1 MIIIKAELESKLFIL
16 LLVGIVAIMFGSVA
30 SIFIHIDNIFD
41 NTKDGVSNIVSDNN
55 SNSNYYNSSSYNSN
69 YSSKSYNSSYNDYD
83 DENATLSDRIK
94 EYLNKIL
101 NNNDK

>member
-1 MIIIKAELESKLFIL
+1 MINIKAELESKLFIL

-30 SIFIHIDNIFD
+30 SIFIHFDNIFD
-41 NTKDGVSNIVSDNN
+41 DSTDGVSNILSDNN
-55 SNSNYYNSSSYNSN
+55 SSNYYNSSYNSDYSSNSYNR
-69 YSSKSYNSSYNDYD
+69 SSYNDYD

-101 NNNDK
+101 NNDDK